1 MKTAETVSSRRSR
14 DAGRPSE
21 MRHRVHEEGSMLE
34 LIRRLGT
41 ATSSLHRGMK
51 DTVDAVGEL
60 LVDAFHYLALFAIGA
75 TTVWSAAAAFIGMTA
90 QGRASLGDILLL
102 FIYLEIGAM
111 VGIYFKTTRLPVRY
125 LIYVAITALG
135 RVLIE
140 IVGAEHR
147 TGTEIMFVTGAIFL
161 LSCAVLVLRFA
172 SYRFPSDN
180 STVDLGEKVSRE
192 QS

>member
-1 MKTAETVSSRRSR
+1 
-14 DAGRPSE
+14 
-21 MRHRVHEEGSMLE
+21 
-34 LIRRLGT
+34 
-41 ATSSLHRGMK
+41 MK
-51 DTVDAVGEL
+51 DTADAVGGF

-75 TTVWSAAAAFIGMTA
+75 TTVWSAGAAFIGMTA

-147 TGTEIMFVTGAIFL
+147 TGMDILVVTGAILL
-161 LSCAVLVLRFA
+161 LSFAVLVLRFG
-172 SYRFPSDN
+172 SYRYPSEKPAA
-180 STVDLGEKVSRE
+180 DLAS
-192 QS
+192 

>member
-1 MKTAETVSSRRSR
+1 
-14 DAGRPSE
+14 
-21 MRHRVHEEGSMLE
+21 MLE
-34 LIRRLGT
+34 TMRRLGT
-41 ATSSLHRGMK
+41 ATNSLHRGMK
-51 DTVDAVGEL
+51 DAVDTFGAL

-75 TTVWSAAAAFIGMTA
+75 TTVWSAAVAFIGMVA

-147 TGTEIMFVTGAIFL
+147 TGMDILVITGAILL
-161 LSCAVLVLRFA
+161 LSFAVLVLRFG
-172 SYRFPSDN
+172 SYKYPSDQPAA
-180 STVDLGEKVSRE
+180 DLAR
-192 QS
+192 

>member
-1 MKTAETVSSRRSR
+1 
-14 DAGRPSE
+14 
-21 MRHRVHEEGSMLE
+21 
-34 LIRRLGT
+34 
-41 ATSSLHRGMK
+41 MK
-51 DTVDAVGEL
+51 DAADTFGAL

-75 TTVWSAAAAFIGMTA
+75 TTVWSAAVAFIGMVA
-90 QGRASLGDILLL
+90 QGRASLGDIPLL

-147 TGTEIMFVTGAIFL
+147 TGMDILVITGAILL
-161 LSCAVLVLRFA
+161 LSFAVLVLRFG
-172 SYRFPSDN
+172 SYKYPSDQPAA
-180 STVDLGEKVSRE
+180 DLAR
-192 QS
+192 